1 MNNFSLK
8 TNAEIQKNKPKAV
21 LILWALWSWKTTF
34 LNNLLNKIDKSFNL
48 IINDVW
54 SINIDST
61 RFWDNEVEALTNWC
75 VCCDWLQDMIDALE
89 KYKSSQEIL
98 FIEPSWIAEGI
109 NLSWVIKKA
118 WYDLDIITLVDVKHF
133 SSRTF
138 EEKIIME
145 TQARVADLIGYTWY
159 DEENLDLVNSWVEKL
174 NKKAKRINISKKN
187 DDFWKKFLEEI
198 INSKKSLFK
207 IFPENNKNT
216 KNPLSTKSMI
226 LDKNFSLENL
236 YTLISAFEDILI
248 RAKGVINWYEFD
260 FVHWSLEIWNKT
272 KKSNQITIISTKE
285 ISQQD
290 LDNFINITKENMRE
304 FMIYDLQN
312 SLEKITNLVDDYH
325 TYMDLENNISKLK
338 WLLDLSKNNEIL
350 DENRLNTSKIL
361 DKINIL
367 QLRQKTLWES
377 MKYDNPFI
385 WLDYKIKAYEWS
397 EKSITTIK
405 DLLKHCESPTYICH
419 KRLQFLAKILKN
431 DFNIDV
437 FDEKNLDLNIYDLIK
452 KDVLSEI
459 ITNNNYMKIW
469 FEYEYFEVDGRVAK
483 WENFNV

>member
-8 TNAEIQKNKPKAV
+8 TNTETQIIKPKAILV
-21 LILWALWSWKTTF
+21 LWALWSWKTTF
-34 LNNLLNKIDKSFNL
+34 LNNLLNKIDKTFNL

-89 KYKSSQEIL
+89 KYKTSQEIL
-98 FIEPSWIAEGI
+98 FIEPSWIAEWI
-109 NLSWVIKKA
+109 NLSWIIKKA
-118 WYDLDIITLVDVKHF
+118 WYDLDVITLVDVKHF
-133 SSRTF
+133 TNRTF

-145 TQARVADLIGYTWY
+145 TQARVADLIGYTWL
-159 DEENLDLVNSWVEKL
+159 DETNLELVNSWVQKL
-174 NKKAKRINISKKN
+174 NKKAKTINISKEN
-187 DDFWKKFLEEI
+187 NDFWENILDEI
-198 INSKKSLFK
+198 LTFKNSLFK
-207 IFPENNKNT
+207 IFPENNNST
-216 KNPLSTKSMI
+216 KNPLFTRSMI

-236 YTLISAFEDILI
+236 YALLWAFEDEII
-248 RAKGVINWYEFD
+248 RAKWIIGWYEFD
-260 FVHWSLEIWNKT
+260 FVHWSLDIWNKT
-272 KKSNQITIISTKE
+272 KKSNQITIISTNE
-285 ISQQD
+285 IKNQD
-290 LDNFINITKENMRE
+290 LETFINITKENMWE
-304 FMIYDLQN
+304 FMIYDLEK
-312 SLEKITNLVDDYH
+312 SLKKVQSLVWDYH
-325 TYMDLENNISKLK
+325 TYMDLEKNICKLK
-338 WLLDLSKNNEIL
+338 GLLDLSKNTEIL
-350 DENRLNTSKIL
+350 DENKLNTSKIL
-361 DKINIL
+361 DKINFL

-385 WLDYKIKAYEWS
+385 WLDYKIKAYKWS
-397 EKSITTIK
+397 DKSISTIK

-431 DFNIDV
+431 DFNIDI
-437 FDEKNLDLNIYDLIK
+437 FDEKNFDLNIYDLLS
-452 KDVLSEI
+452 KDILSII